1 MNRLGLAIKPDSQH
15 REQLALNDDGN
26 KTDQT
31 RQQELT
37 MGQAVVTNQERE
49 IMQQLL
55 DDKAEQRLST
65 PKQRLS

>member
-1 MNRLGLAIKPDSQH
+1 MN
-15 REQLALNDDGN
+15 DGGG

-37 MGQAVVTNQERE
+37 MGQTVVTNQERE
-49 IMQQLL
+49 MMRQFL
-55 DDKAEQRLST
+55 DDKPEQRLST